1 MPKEISTM
9 IIWSIKLQFQ
19 VNFLL
24 TSYKTKQFSK
34 KVRCFLI
41 QPEFYLN
48 SCLVC
53 TADCLLFAI
62 CHEQTSGNYDAAL
75 AFRSDSVVKYFLF
88 IFKLC
93 SIYLRF
99 KLLFYKRIAN
109 ETFSGRSPNSRV

>member
-1 MPKEISTM
+1 MT
-9 IIWSIKLQFQ
+9 IWSIKLRFQ

-24 TSYKTKQFSK
+24 TSYKTKTVLK

-75 AFRSDSVVKYFLF
+75 ACRSDLVVELFPVHLQTVLNLFTVQTAMLLVDCKRNIFEFLQDDE
-88 IFKLC
+88 
-93 SIYLRF
+93 SM
-99 KLLFYKRIAN
+99 
-109 ETFSGRSPNSRV
+109 